1 MSRILKRPMFR
12 SGGSTNEGIM
22 HGLVDR
28 KGYYQGSID
37 PKRTRADV
45 QTELDILKE
54 YAPMPKS
61 RFPMGQIG
69 LNLVSGE
76 YAGDGL
82 LSNIAGSA
90 KGPYSQWTARD
101 DAREQALMQRRAG
114 AAGRSITQQRTEYA
128 AKLKALADRKKGFKI
143 LSPEDAEIALG
154 AGYDSSKTYQRNLDN
169 DQVSQVT
176 GASGTKEGY
185 EILSKEDV
193 ERDYP
198 MLDSSIAW
206 QKNLDDDKVSKVGGS
221 GVVLNIGDRLK
232 TQIKATNPEKLSL
245 GYQEGDDVIL
255 TKDVLGNIVNT
266 KLVSSVDQRM
276 QVIGKAVKDSNL
288 QDADDAL
295 RNLENYIVYLQNDE
309 RFADNLPGIGTIGGK
324 VPGMFASKEAI
335 KLRALVAAYENITL
349 KKRSG
354 AAVTPSELARVQNEL
369 AGAVNTPDESVF
381 LDILGIN
388 RKILEKQKK
397 ATFAIHRKSDVDS
410 YWESGGLS
418 LYETPLSELSTEELL
433 EKLSKG

>member
-28 KGYYQGSID
+28 KGYAEGPTQSEIYAKEFYDQISRIQP
-37 PKRTRADV
+37 PK
-45 QTELDILKE
+45 
-54 YAPMPKS
+54 P
-61 RFPMGQIG
+61 RFNIGQMG
-69 LNLVSGE
+69 LNLASGE

-82 LSNIAGSA
+82 VQNIVRSA
-90 KGPYSQWTARD
+90 KGPYAAFTKED
-101 DAREQALMQRRAG
+101 DARGNLDYQ
-114 AAGRSITQQRTEYA
+114 TQVAA
-128 AKLKALADRKKGFKI
+128 AKYGISKADAEALVKAKALTDRKKGFRI

-154 AGYDSSKTYQRNLDN
+154 AGYDSSKTYQRNLDTN
-169 DQVSQVT
+169 QVSQVT
-176 GASGTKEGY
+176 GASGTEKGY
-185 EILSKEDV
+185 KILSKEEV
-193 ERDYP
+193 EKEYP

-206 QKNLDDDKVSKVGGS
+206 QKNLDDDKVSKVGGAPTAIF
-221 GVVLNIGDRLK
+221 NIGDKVK

-255 TKDVLGNIVNT
+255 TKDVLGNIVDT

-276 QVIGKAVKDSNL
+276 QVIGEAVKDTNL

-295 RNLENYIVYLQNDE
+295 RNLENYIVYLKKE
-309 RFADNLPGIGTIGGK
+309 GFDNLPGIGTFGGMRPD
-324 VPGMFASKEAI
+324 VATSKEGL

-369 AGAVNTPDESVF
+369 AGSAKTADESVF
-381 LDILGIN
+381 LDVLKLN
-388 RKILEKQKK
+388 RQILEKQKT
-397 ATFAIHRKSDVDS
+397 ATFAIHRKSDVDA

-433 EKLSKG
+433 KKLSEG